1 MSVIFVRASLLER
14 WILPTIQQIALNS
27 VEDDVDIEQSHPLTT
42 ALLDLLIES
51 RNLLFERRGRIGS
64 MRIQDIDL
72 DLASVDVT
80 ISIRD
85 LTCRHLGSL
94 QTLQT

>member
-1 MSVIFVRASLLER
+1 MEH
-14 WILPTIQQIALNS
+14 WKLPTIQHVALDS
-27 VEDDVDIEQSHPLTT
+27 VEGGMSLEQAHCFTT

-51 RNLLFERRGRIGS
+51 YDLLFERRGRIGS

-72 DLASVDVT
+72 SLASIEFTTFKRNWLVG
-80 ISIRD
+80 
-85 LTCRHLGSL
+85 HLRSL